1 MSKTVDERVVE
12 MRFDNQ
18 NFEKNVSTT
27 MSTLDKFKK
36 SLNLTGASKGLENIN
51 SAANRINMSGLS
63 GAVETVH
70 AKFSAL
76 EVMGVTALTNITNS
90 AINAGKNIVNA
101 LTLEP
106 VTTGFQEY
114 ETQINATQTILA
126 NVSHKGKTLEDV
138 NAALDELNKYAD
150 QTIYNFTE
158 MTKNIGLF
166 TNAGIGLDESV
177 SAIKGFSNAAAMAG
191 TDATRTSLAMYQL
204 SQAMSSGVVQLMDW
218 RSLEQA
224 NITGE
229 RFQETLKETAR
240 VHGIS
245 IDEMI
250 AEEGNFRNT
259 LSKGWLT
266 ADLMSEALNH
276 YTLSTETMTEA
287 EQKAAREKM
296 KLNGYTDEQ
305 IDKLFEL
312 GTEATN
318 AATKVKTFTQLWGV
332 LKEASQ
338 SGWTKTW
345 QLIIGDFEAA
355 KNLLTPLS
363 EMFVGIIDKFSKA
376 RNALI
381 KGAMASPFA
390 KLAEKIEKVTGATE
404 KMAEVTKD
412 YGEIVNKVI
421 KGDYGNGQ
429 SRWDKLTEEGY
440 DWAKVQ
446 NLVNEKLGCS
456 VRHTEQLTD
465 AQKKQSKSQKTTID
479 QLVKM
484 SDAQLK
490 DLGFK
495 KSEIKALRELEEQS
509 KKTGIPL
516 KDLIKDVDQLSGRNL
531 LINSFKNAW
540 SGLVTVVKA
549 VAKAWRNAFPPMT
562 SEQLYNIIAGLH
574 KFSTHLV
581 VSKDTAKKLT
591 RTLKGLF
598 AILDIMVTLTGGALR
613 IAFKGLTT
621 ILGYFDMDILS
632 VTASIG
638 DAIVKFRDWFES
650 IFDITKVLDLVVPR
664 LKKVINGIK
673 EWYNGLKDASPEEVA
688 QAIVDGIKNAIT
700 AIPSVIENL
709 KEFIVSGFKKIPGDM
724 ISGFSNGM
732 SSEVK
737 RVIDIMIELGKL
749 ILEEIK
755 GVLGIHSPSTEFFEI
770 GKNVVQGLINGIQSL
785 ASSVWEIIKG
795 IGSKIVEI
803 AKKIDIGKVLA
814 TVIAGAMLFTV
825 NKLIKVVDKFVSPLD
840 SFTSML
846 DGLGDMFRGIGKNF
860 KASAWLKKSKAILN
874 LAIAIGILAA
884 AVALLCQLDTGK
896 LWSSIGAIA
905 VLAGIMAALS
915 FAASK
920 MGSIDFKSIGKQ
932 SVFLLALSASLLILA
947 IAMKK
952 LSGIADDDI
961 PRIMKLLAGI
971 VVSVGVL
978 IYAFGKFAGGGRS
991 ANIDKEGIMLLKM
1004 SLALLVMISVI
1015 KLASKL
1021 EDDAI
1026 VKGLGVIFCL
1036 ELLFAGIIAVSRLA
1050 GSNASKAGGM
1060 LFKMSLALLIMIG
1073 VIKLASM
1080 LEIGEIM
1087 KGIVVVGAVMVL
1099 FAGIIAVS
1107 TFAGQNAAKAG
1118 TMLLLMSVSILIL
1131 VEVIKMIS
1139 QLDGGAIAKGLSVI
1153 TVLEVLFAS
1162 LIYTSMFAGKNAA
1175 KAGVMLILMATAL
1188 LILTGIIFIIG
1199 QMDVAGLAKGLA
1211 VVSFLEILFGGLIAV
1226 THLAEDCKATL
1237 IILIVAISLLVAAV
1251 VGLSFLDPAKL
1262 ATVTACLSSLMGAF
1276 ALMIAATKLAKNS
1289 KKMHKTLLMML
1300 GVVVALSLIII
1311 ALAQLDAGLALESTA
1326 ALSMLLIAFGA
1337 SLALIGTV
1345 GKIKKSVTKNLIVML
1360 AVVLGLAAIITALS
1374 YLNVQASLT
1383 TVAAISILLLT
1394 MSAALILL
1402 NFVGP
1407 NAVTAVGALALL
1419 GLVVIGIA
1427 VILGVL
1433 AYLDIQPSIETVKA
1447 LSVMLIAMSASLILL
1462 GIVGMMGLA
1471 AFIGVGALLTLVIL
1485 LGGLIVGIGALMTKF
1500 PKLEEF
1506 LNKGIPIL
1514 LQIGLALGSFFGN
1527 IVSGF
1532 ATGAVSGFPAIG
1544 QALSD
1549 FMTNAS
1555 GFIEGCKNIDSTAMR
1570 GVSSLSKAIL
1580 ALTAADFINSI
1591 ASALTGDSSVAD
1603 LGTELSNF
1611 MTNVTPFIEG
1621 LKGVD
1626 PTIFEGV
1633 EALAKA
1639 ILCLTAA
1646 DLLSGIRTFLGGETS
1661 FEDFGTQL
1669 QAFGGAIVQF
1679 SKTVSA
1685 EGGINSEALQA
1696 AADAGKIMT
1705 ELQKSL
1711 YGTGGVLQFF
1721 AGEKNLQ
1728 NFGNQLVYF
1737 GSAIVNFSKTVS
1749 AEGGIN
1755 SEAIEAAAN
1764 AGKMMTEMQKSIVGT
1779 GEVISWFT
1787 GDKNLEKFGTQLTAF
1802 GEALVSFSSTV
1813 SAKDAINTTA
1823 IQAAAN
1829 AGTLMATL
1837 QDAIPDDGWF
1847 DGKVSLE
1854 DFGKKISKFG
1864 EKLVEYSET
1873 VSGMDT
1879 GAVTTSLSCARGFAS
1894 LAKKV
1899 ADVVFTGIDTL
1910 VDKIGTLAT
1919 ALINYGTNIVT
1930 LNQLKIAQ
1938 SIASAIKMANFIKS
1952 LSGLNTDGVG
1962 VFKSAV
1968 SSLAETN
1975 MDGFVKTFGKASKKV
1990 SSAGMNMVK
1999 SLVKGV
2005 NTKTPELS
2013 KAVTSMITKQVK
2025 NINAQKNRFKMA
2037 GVAIM
2042 NKFTSGMKEQS
2053 SKVSSVLT
2061 SAISNAVDNTRSYHG
2076 SFYRAGA
2083 YLVSGFVNGIDNNT
2097 FKAKA
2102 AAKAM
2107 AKAASDAAEKALD
2120 EHSPSKV
2127 FYRIGDY
2134 AGQGFVNAIVDNTTV
2149 AYKASKEMANSAR
2162 KGLSKTVSKLQD
2174 MLESGINAQPTIRPV
2189 LDLSGVESGVNTIGN
2204 MLELG
2209 STIGLSADV
2218 NGIGSTINQN
2228 GSNDDVVSAINKLRG
2243 DLGNIGN
2250 TTYQVNGIT
2259 YDDGS
2264 NISDAIQKLVRVARI
2279 ERRV

>member
-76 EVMGVTALTNITNS
+76 EVMGVTALANITNS

-106 VTTGFQEY
+106 VTTGLSEY
-114 ETQINATQTILA
+114 ETKMNAIQVIQA
-126 NVSHKGKTLEDV
+126 NTRGKNTMSDITK
-138 NAALDELNKYAD
+138 ALDELNDYAD
-150 QTIYNFTE
+150 KTIYNFTQ
-158 MTKNIGLF
+158 MTSNIGKF
-166 TNAGIGLDESV
+166 VAQGQDVQTATNAV
-177 SAIKGFSNAAAMAG
+177 KGMANLAAASGASAEDMAR
-191 TDATRTSLAMYQL
+191 ATYQM
-204 SQAMSSGVVQLMDW
+204 SQALSSSIKLMDW
-218 RSLEQA
+218 NSLRNA
-224 NITGE
+224 NMATVE
-229 RFQETLKETAR
+229 LKNTLIDLAR
-240 VHGIS
+240 VHGVS

-250 AEEGNFRNT
+250 AKEGSFEQT
-259 LSKGWLT
+259 LQNGWLT
-266 ADLMSEALNH
+266 GDMFTEAMNIYSGVYSEAEL
-276 YTLSTETMTEA
+276 
-287 EQKAAREKM
+287 KAKGF
-296 KLNGYTDEQ
+296 NDEQ
-305 IDKLFEL
+305 IKNFQGLAE
-312 GTEATN
+312 TAAS
-318 AATKVKTFTQLWGV
+318 AATEVKTLSQLWSV
-332 LKEASQ
+332 LKETAQ
-338 SGWTKTW
+338 SGWTTTW
-345 QLIIGDFEAA
+345 ELIFGDFETA
-355 KNLLTPLS
+355 KN
-363 EMFVGIIDKFSKA
+363 MFTTLQVYFSNIINKFSDA

-381 KGAMASPFA
+381 KGAMASPFG
-390 KLAEKIEKVTGATE
+390 KLAKKIEKVTGATE
-404 KMAEVTKD
+404 KMVEVTKD
-412 YGEIVNKVI
+412 YEEIVNKVI

-429 SRWDKLTEEGY
+429 SRWDKLAEEGY

-591 RTLKGLF
+591 RTLKGVF

-700 AIPSVIENL
+700 AIPSVIESL
-709 KEFIVSGFKKIPGDM
+709 KEFIVSGFKQIPGDM

-795 IGSKIVEI
+795 ISSKIVEI
-803 AKKIDIGKVLA
+803 VKKIDIGKVLA
-814 TVIAGAMLFTV
+814 AVVAGGMLFTV

-840 SFTSML
+840 SFASMF

-920 MGSIDFKSIGKQ
+920 MGSIDFKSIGRQ

-971 VVSVGVL
+971 VISVVAL

-991 ANIDKEGIMLLKM
+991 ANIDKAGIMLLKM
-1004 SLALLVMISVI
+1004 SLALLVMIKVI
-1015 KLASKL
+1015 KLASQL

-1036 ELLFAGIIAVSRLA
+1036 ELLFAGIIAVSRLGGA
-1050 GSNASKAGGM
+1050 NASKAGGM
-1060 LFKMSLALLIMIG
+1060 LLKMSIALIIMIG

-1080 LEIGEIM
+1080 LEIGEVV
-1087 KGIVVVGAVMVL
+1087 KGIVVVGAVMIL

-1118 TMLLLMSVSILIL
+1118 IMLLLMSVSILIL

-1139 QLDGGAIAKGLSVI
+1139 QLDGGAIAKGLAVI
-1153 TVLEVLFAS
+1153 TVLEVLFAA
-1162 LIYTSMFAGKNAA
+1162 LIYASMFAGKNAA

-1188 LILTGIIFIIG
+1188 LILTGVIFIIS
-1199 QMDVAGLAKGLA
+1199 QMDAKGLAKGLA

-1237 IILIVAISLLVAAV
+1237 IILIVAIGLLVAAV
-1251 VGLSFLDPAKL
+1251 VGLSFLDPSKL

-1289 KKMHKTLLMML
+1289 KKMHVTLLMML
-1300 GVVVALSLIII
+1300 GVVAVLAGIVI
-1311 ALAQLDAGLALESTA
+1311 ALARLDAGLALESTA
-1326 ALSMLLIAFGA
+1326 ALSMLLIAFGS

-1345 GKIKKSVTKNLIVML
+1345 GKISKSVTKNMLVML
-1360 AVVLGLAAIITALS
+1360 AVVTGLAAIIAALS
-1374 YLNVQASLT
+1374 LLDVHASLT
-1383 TVAAISILLLT
+1383 TVSAISILLIS

-1407 NAVTAVGALALL
+1407 NAVAAVGALALL
-1419 GLVVIGIA
+1419 GLVVAEIA

-1433 AYLDIQPSIETVKA
+1433 VYLDIQPSIETVKA
-1447 LSVMLIAMSASLILL
+1447 LSVLLIAMSASLILL
-1462 GIVGMMGLA
+1462 GIVGTMGPA
-1471 AFIGVGALLTLVIL
+1471 AFVGVAALLALAVALEALIIEIGALMI
-1485 LGGLIVGIGALMTKF
+1485 GIGALMTKF
-1500 PKLEEF
+1500 PQLEEF

-1514 LQIGLALGSFFGN
+1514 LQIGSAIGSFFGN
-1527 IVSGF
+1527 IVNSF
-1532 ATGAVSGFPAIG
+1532 ATAAVAGLPEIG
-1544 QALSD
+1544 LLLSQ

-1555 GFIEGCKNIDSTAMR
+1555 GFIEGCKNIDSTAMS

-1669 QAFGGAIVQF
+1669 QAFGGAIVRF

-1685 EGGINSEALQA
+1685 EGGINSEAVQA

-1813 SAKDAINTTA
+1813 SAKDAINTNA

-1837 QDAIPDDGWF
+1837 QDAIPEDGWF

-1899 ADVVFTGIDTL
+1899 ADVVVTGIDTL
-1910 VDKIGTLAT
+1910 ADKIGTLAT
-1919 ALINYGTNIVT
+1919 ALINYGTNIAT
-1930 LNQLKIAQ
+1930 LNQSKIAQ

-2134 AGQGFVNAIVDNTTV
+2134 AGQGFVNALVDNTTV